1 MFWQKGKVLNK
12 KNVLFFSLFALILIL
27 SVIIAGFSGGSKL
40 AVKDAVYFFFH
51 PAASGIERDIIWQIR
66 VPRIFLGLLVG
77 AGLACCGAVF
87 QGLLR
92 NPLAEPYTLGISGGA
107 AFGVALGAVL
117 KVYGGWTAIFA
128 FGGSIL
134 SVFAVYSIASKKQF
148 SNSVLILGGVVL
160 SFLFSSLVFLIFS
173 IAKAEDVHGVVMWLM
188 GDLSSGPGPLFKI
201 IPFFIIPGIAALLA
215 FSRDL
220 NVLTLGEE
228 KATHL
233 GVNSARVK
241 KILFISASCITG
253 ACVAASGIIGF
264 VGLIVPHFTRK
275 LIGVNHRLLI
285 PASCIVGGAFLILC
299 DALARVI
306 IRPLEL
312 PVGVITGIFGGIFF
326 LVFLLRSKRWRVF

>member
-1 MFWQKGKVLNK
+1 MNK
-12 KNVLFFSLFALILIL
+12 KAIVIL
-27 SVIIAGFSGGSKL
+27 SIFTLVLVLSFIIAGFAGGSKL
-40 AVKDAVYFFFH
+40 AIKDAIYFFFH
-51 PAASGIERDIIWQIR
+51 PGASGIERDIIWQIR
-66 VPRIFLGLLVG
+66 VPRIILGLLVG

-107 AFGVALGAVL
+107 ALGASLGVIL
-117 KVYGGWTAIFA
+117 KVYGGWLPVFA
-128 FGGSIL
+128 FCGSTI
-134 SVFAVYSIASKKQF
+134 SVFAIYSIASRKHF
-148 SNSVLILGGVVL
+148 SNSVLILAGVIL

-173 IAKAEDVHGVVMWLM
+173 LSKAEDVHGIVLWLM
-188 GDLSSGPGPLFKI
+188 GDLSSASNSLI
-201 IPFFIIPGIAALLA
+201 RVIPFFILPGIAALLA

-220 NVLTLGEE
+220 NILTLGEE

-233 GVNSARVK
+233 GVNSAKVK

-264 VGLIVPHFTRK
+264 VGLIIPHFVRK
-275 LIGVNHRLLI
+275 FTGVNHCLLI
-285 PASCIVGGAFLILC
+285 PASCIAGGAFLILC

-312 PVGVITGIFGGIFF
+312 PVGVITGVFGGIFF